1 MLDNIYDTIISWL
14 VGSVRP
20 LTFHEAIQK
29 LKDMET
35 AGKVLN
41 QEQLEKVAKEK
52 EWNIELE
59 SVEHNL
65 M

>member
-1 MLDNIYDTIISWL
+1 
-14 VGSVRP
+14 
-20 LTFHEAIQK
+20 
-29 LKDMET
+29 LKDMEA

-41 QEQLEKVAKEK
+41 QEQLDKISMEKQ
-52 EWNIELE
+52 WSNELE

>member
-1 MLDNIYDTIISWL
+1 
-14 VGSVRP
+14 
-20 LTFHEAIQK
+20 
-29 LKDMET
+29 MES

-41 QEQLEKVAKEK
+41 QEQLDKVAKQEK
-52 EWNIELE
+52 WSIELE